1 MDDEALAGETT
12 DPNGERVVLLDAV
25 WREKI
30 VRDHPE
36 IGAHMSAVLQAVPT
50 PDHVASDPSSRNALA
65 TTRAVPARVSGC
77 WSS

>member
-1 MDDEALAGETT
+1 VEDEALAGETT

-36 IGAHMSAVLQAVPT
+36 IGPSLPFCKPCPRPITLLAT
-50 PDHVASDPSSRNALA
+50 PSSRSALA
-65 TTRAVPARVSGC
+65 TTCAVPARASGC